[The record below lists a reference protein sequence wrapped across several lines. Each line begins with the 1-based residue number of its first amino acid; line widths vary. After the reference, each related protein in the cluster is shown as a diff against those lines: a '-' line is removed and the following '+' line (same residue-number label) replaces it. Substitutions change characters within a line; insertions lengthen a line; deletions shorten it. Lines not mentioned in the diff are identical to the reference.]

1 MKKQYSTEQRPDE
14 TLEQYYRRLAKTA
27 DQRLVRLEKLE
38 ASGQEGFSNVTKWS
52 YSAAMKDIQ
61 AFDGENAKRFN
72 TAPPLNKKGEVDEL
86 KLNKKISAIKN
97 FLESKSSTKSSILS
111 SYNAKAKSFNAKYGT
126 NLTWQEVGKA
136 YESKSVAKLDSSFG
150 SDTIA
155 KAIATIK
162 NRDEEQRK
170 HISKEDLRHIK
181 TNDIAVNRAIQELL
195 ADEDFEIEDLF
206 GWDD

>member
-86 KLNKKISAIKN
+86 KLRKKITSIKT
-97 FLESKSSTKSSILS
+97 FLESKTSTKSSILA

-126 NLTWQEVGKA
+126 DITWEEIGKA
-136 YESKSVAKLDSSFG
+136 YESKSIQKLADKIG

-155 KAIATIK
+155 RVIAAIK
-162 NRDEEQRK
+162 NKDEEQRK
-170 HISKEDLRHIK
+170 HITKEDLKHIK
-181 TNDIAVNRAIQELL
+181 TGDIAVDKAIQLL
-195 ADEDFEIEDLF
+195 LEDDDFELEDLF